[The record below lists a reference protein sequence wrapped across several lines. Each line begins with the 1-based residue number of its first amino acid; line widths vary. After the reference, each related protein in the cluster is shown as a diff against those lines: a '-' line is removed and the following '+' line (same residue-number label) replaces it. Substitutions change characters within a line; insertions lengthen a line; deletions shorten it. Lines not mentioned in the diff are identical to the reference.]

1 MNAVAATMKLE
12 IDKIRKEFPIL
23 HQQVNGRDLVYF
35 DNAATSQ
42 KPQRVIDA
50 LISYYTGYNA
60 NIHRGIHTLAEKA
73 TKSYEDTRRTTRAFI
88 NAASEEEIIFTRGV
102 TEGINLVA
110 SSYGGAFLSKGDEVT
125 VSGFGSFK
133 VVERAARQGR
143 NPQTGEEMTIK
154 ARKSPV
160 FRPGTQLKRAVE

>member
-1 MNAVAATMKLE
+1 MRKQDLVRSVAEATDQSEAASTKAVNAVFAAIE
-12 IDKIRKEFPIL
+12 
-23 HQQVNGRDLVYF
+23 H
-35 DNAATSQ
+35 
-42 KPQRVIDA
+42 A
-50 LISYYTGYNA
+50 L
-60 NIHRGIHTLAEKA
+60 
-73 TKSYEDTRRTTRAFI
+73 
-88 NAASEEEIIFTRGV
+88 SE
-102 TEGINLVA
+102 
-110 SSYGGAFLSKGDEVT
+110 GDEVT